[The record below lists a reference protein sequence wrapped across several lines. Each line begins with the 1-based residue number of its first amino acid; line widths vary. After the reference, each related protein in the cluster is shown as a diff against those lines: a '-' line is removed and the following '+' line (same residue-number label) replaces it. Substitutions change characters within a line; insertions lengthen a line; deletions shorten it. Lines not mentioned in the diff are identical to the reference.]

1 MSTQD
6 RTQALAWER
15 ERRPRIGIVA
25 AVAAALTLLGGL
37 LGLNAVERVP
47 DTALVTLTDALS
59 ANAAG
64 DEGVRGG
71 SAVQLIQIADDPLAL
86 AISRSAIALGT
97 LALLVTLLFL
107 LRATLART
115 KVPKIAAALAI
126 TGGVVYAVASVVSV
140 IGLVQLGEE
149 IGAARDQ
156 SNSAVQQLAADQAL
170 ATGGQSFASF
180 AALLLGAGMLM
191 ICLSAMRA
199 GLLTRFLGVLG
210 MLLGGIFILS
220 ATPLQLDQPPVI
232 RTFWLAA
239 VALLL
244 LDRLPGRKL
253 PPAWEAGEA
262 IPWPSGRPA
271 PTAGAPGKAGRAK
284 PAAVPETPAPTPR
297 AAHPKSKKRRGRK
310 R

>member
-1 MSTQD
+1 VSTTD
-6 RTQALAWER
+6 KAEGLAWEG

-64 DEGVRGG
+64 DEAVRGG
-71 SAVQLIQIADDPLAL
+71 SAVQLIQIAEDPVRLAV
-86 AISRSAIALGT
+86 SRSAIALAT
-97 LALLVTLLFL
+97 LGLLVTLLFL
-107 LRATLART
+107 LRATLLRQR
-115 KVPKIAAALAI
+115 VPRIAAALAI

-140 IGLVQLGEE
+140 IGLVQLGDDLQ
-149 IGAARDQ
+149 AARDQ
-156 SNSAVQQLAADQAL
+156 SNSAVQQLAGDSPL
-170 ATGGQSFASF
+170 ATGAQSFASF

-191 ICLSAMRA
+191 ICLNAMRA

-220 ATPLQLDQPPVI
+220 ATPLQLDQPPII

-244 LDRLPGRKL
+244 LDRLPGRSL
-253 PPAWEAGEA
+253 PPAWASGEA
-262 IPWPSGRPA
+262 VPWPSSRPA
-271 PTAGAPGKAGRAK
+271 PAAAKPARAK
-284 PAAVPETPAPTPR
+284 PAAAPETPAPVPR